1 MNAAQKERIMGKIA
15 GLAYDTR
22 RESYFKWLDIR
33 SESSGKVS
41 AGVIPPAA
49 LAQGD
54 GVFWTWDAKG
64 DRVFIKSPVAVLEA
78 LEAIDALRP
87 LPFTSENGDC

>member
-1 MNAAQKERIMGKIA
+1 MNTAQRQRIIDKIA

-22 RESYFKWLDIR
+22 RAAYFAWLDIR
-33 SESSGKVS
+33 STSSGKVS

-54 GVFWTWDAKG
+54 GVFWTWNTLE
-64 DRVFIKSPVAVLEA
+64 DRVFIKSPVAVLDA

-87 LPFTSENGDC
+87 LPFTGENGDC